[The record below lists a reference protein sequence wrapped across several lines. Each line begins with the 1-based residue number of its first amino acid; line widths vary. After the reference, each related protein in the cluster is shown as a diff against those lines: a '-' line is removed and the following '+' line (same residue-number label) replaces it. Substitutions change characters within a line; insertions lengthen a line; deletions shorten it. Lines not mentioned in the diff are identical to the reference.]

1 MKKKDIILI
10 AVVIIIALGGFFGNK
25 ILNSK
30 KGDMVEI
37 YVDNKLYKELPLN
50 EEKKVEI
57 DRGKNKNTVYIHDD
71 GVEMLHAN
79 CPDKVCVRTG
89 FIKKPGESIVCLPHR
104 VNVKIISD
112 DKYKKDHDVIA
123 K

>member
-10 AVVIIIALGGFFGNK
+10 AVVLVLALGAVLGNK
-25 ILNSK
+25 IMNSG

-37 YVDNKLYKELPLN
+37 YVDNSLYKKVPISE
-50 EEKKVEI
+50 EEKIEI
-57 DRGKNKNTVYIHDD
+57 DRGKNKNTVFIHDN

-89 FIKKPGESIVCLPHR
+89 FIKKPGESIVCIPHR
-104 VNVKIISD
+104 VNVRIVSSD
-112 DKYKKDHDVIA
+112 NTKKDHDVIV